1 VSIPR
6 VLVVSAWLAVA
17 FGGCSQVDVVGTPED
32 LPIGEG
38 GVAGEGRAG
47 SGSLAGDGAGGNGGK
62 GITQGGAPGF
72 VDVAIWPTYAATPD
86 SGDAEAVLA
95 AVTTLSA
102 GSLTLP
108 IHARWNELSGATGTP
123 RALAWQRLDAVTKPY
138 RDRDGRLAL
147 CIDIVDRT
155 LPAWPFAGPLD
166 ETVAVSAI
174 ERTLVEVFARYA
186 GDLSLLCFGYE
197 LDRYVAVAS
206 STERERLRVV
216 LKRAIAY
223 ADEHGPRGL
232 RIGVAV
238 TLDALVS
245 PDAAVDELR
254 HLGNEVVAVYDPLDA
269 SGQLKEPGSVA
280 GELVAALATIRERD
294 PDPRPLSL
302 FEVGY
307 PSSSDAGASEQAQ
320 RDYFAALFAEL
331 DGQRDDVSFVGVYGL
346 GDRAEHDCEAEMA
359 AFGEPTEMGAAPE
372 QAAQELSSVRALA
385 RCSMGLR
392 AENAEPKLAWP
403 AVLGA
408 LSRYAP

>member
-1 VSIPR
+1 M
-6 VLVVSAWLAVA
+6 LSAGLASLFA
-17 FGGCSQVDVVGTPED
+17 GCSRVDVVDGPGVV
-32 LPIGEG
+32 PIGEG
-38 GVAGEGRAG
+38 GVAGEGRGG
-47 SGSLAGDGAGGNGGK
+47 SGSLAGDVARGDGGVGVE
-62 GITQGGAPGF
+62 QGGAPGF
-72 VDVAIWPTYAATPD
+72 VDVAIWPTYATTAD
-86 SGDAEAVLA
+86 GGDAEAVLA

-138 RDRDGRLAL
+138 RDRDGQIAL
-147 CIDIVDRT
+147 CIDVVDRT

-166 ETVAVSAI
+166 EAVAASAMD
-174 ERTLVEVFARYA
+174 RTLAEVFARYA
-186 GDLSLLCFGYE
+186 ADLSLLCFGYE

-206 STERERLRVV
+206 SIDRERLLAVV
-216 LKRAIAY
+216 KHAIAY
-223 ADEHGPRGL
+223 AERHGPPGL

-245 PDAAVDELR
+245 PTAAVDELR
-254 HLGNEVVAVYDPLDA
+254 EGNEVVAVYDPLDA

-280 GELVAALATIRERD
+280 TELAAALATIVERD
-294 PDPRPLSL
+294 SQPRPLSL

-320 RDYFAALFAEL
+320 REYFAALFTEL
-331 DGQRDDVSFVGVYGL
+331 DGRRDDVTFVGVYGL
-346 GDRAEHDCEAEMA
+346 GDRAEQDCEAEMA
-359 AFGEPTEMGAAPE
+359 AFGEPVDEGVSPE
-372 QAAQELSSVRALA
+372 QAAQVVSSKRALA

-392 AENAEPKLAWP
+392 AENAAPKLAWP

>member
-1 VSIPR
+1 M
-6 VLVVSAWLAVA
+6 VSAWLPSA
-17 FGGCSQVDVVGTPED
+17 FGGCSRVDVVGAPDEV
-32 LPIGEG
+32 PIVEG
-38 GVAGEGRAG
+38 GAAGEGRGA
-47 SGSLAGDGAGGNGGK
+47 SGSLAGDGAGGDGGK
-62 GITQGGAPGF
+62 SVTQGGAPGF
-72 VDVAIWPTYAATPD
+72 IDVAIWPTYAVTPD
-86 SGDAEAVLA
+86 SGDADAVLA

-138 RDRDGRLAL
+138 RDRDGHVAL
-147 CIDIVDRT
+147 CIDVVDRT

-166 ETVAVSAI
+166 EIVAGSAMK
-174 ERTLVEVFARYA
+174 RTLAEVFARYA

-206 STERERLRVV
+206 STERERLVAVV
-216 LKRAIAY
+216 RDAIAY
-223 ADEHGPRGL
+223 AEDHGPPGL

-245 PDAAVDELR
+245 PAAAVDELR
-254 HLGNEVVAVYDPLDA
+254 QGNEVVAVYDPLDA

-280 GELVAALATIRERD
+280 AELAAALATISGRD
-294 PDPRPLSL
+294 PEPRPLSL

-320 RDYFAALFAEL
+320 RDYFAALFAAL
-331 DGQRDDVSFVGVYGL
+331 DGQRDDVSFVGVFGL
-346 GDRAEHDCEAEMA
+346 GDRAEQDCAAEMA
-359 AFGEPTEMGAAPE
+359 AFGEPADMGVAPE
-372 QAAQELSSVRALA
+372 QAAQALSSVRALA

-392 AENAEPKLAWP
+392 AENAAPKLAWP

>member
-1 VSIPR
+1 MSISR
-6 VLVVSAWLAVA
+6 VLIVSAWLASV
-17 FGGCSQVDVVGTPED
+17 FGGCSRVDVVDAPDEI
-32 LPIGEG
+32 PIGEG
-38 GVAGEGRAG
+38 GAAGEGRGA
-47 SGSLAGDGAGGNGGK
+47 SGSLAGDGAGGDGGL

-72 VDVAIWPTYAATPD
+72 VDVAIWPTYATTPD
-86 SGDAEAVLA
+86 GGDADAVLA

-138 RDRDGRLAL
+138 RDRDGHVAL
-147 CIDIVDRT
+147 CIDVVDRT

-166 ETVAVSAI
+166 ETVAASAMD
-174 ERTLVEVFARYA
+174 RTLAELFARYA

-197 LDRYVAVAS
+197 LDRYVALAS
-206 STERERLRVV
+206 SDERERLRVV
-216 LKRAIAY
+216 LERAIGY
-223 ADEHGPRGL
+223 AKEHGPLGL
-232 RIGVAV
+232 RVGVAV

-294 PDPRPLSL
+294 PEPRPLAL

-307 PSSSDAGASEQAQ
+307 PSSRDAGASEQAQ

-331 DGQRDDVSFVGVYGL
+331 DGQRDHVSFVGVYGL
-346 GDRAEHDCEAEMA
+346 DDRAERDCDAEMA
-359 AFGEPTEMGAAPE
+359 AFGAPADMGVAPE
-372 QAAQELSSVRALA
+372 QAAQMLSSVRALA